1 MRTIRIIAMAA
12 LLMGITAT
20 QAQAQSIKDILS
32 GVVDAVTGKSNVS
45 ETSIA
50 GTWKYSSPDCQFE
63 SDNLLAQAGGS
74 LASSKINKQL
84 SSVYSK
90 VGMSGLTFTFDSD
103 GNYTSTIKGHT
114 TKGTYTL
121 DSSAKTITLKTT
133 TGITLKAHVSLTSS
147 SLSLLFESDKLM
159 DGLKTVTSLASKV
172 NSTAST
178 VSSILGNYD
187 GLRLGFKMKKK

>member
-1 MRTIRIIAMAA
+1 MAA